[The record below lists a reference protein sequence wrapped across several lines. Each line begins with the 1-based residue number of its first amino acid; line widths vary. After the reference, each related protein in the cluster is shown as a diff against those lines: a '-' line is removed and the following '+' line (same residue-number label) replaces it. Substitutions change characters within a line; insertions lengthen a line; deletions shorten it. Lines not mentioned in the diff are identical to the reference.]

1 MTEKITVKKNLLT
14 SLIQP
19 LDHQVLKSKQDEP
32 LGKDH
37 NLWIVIGGVGS
48 GKTTIVINALKHK
61 EFYNKHFDNI
71 YLISPTA
78 KSDDKWG
85 PIVEELE
92 AQNKYYNK
100 CSDQTVQDIMD
111 KITEQNEKFD
121 EAKAKKKNKN
131 RKSGGIR
138 NLIIFDDCI
147 HDLAKGSQQSV
158 QNELFTTLRHKKTS
172 VWITSQKYKAL
183 SPLIRNQAKMATFFK
198 PRQSVEKR
206 GILDDLQIPEHLFD
220 FATNQPNGFFHVSLC
235 SGSPVF
241 FSKFDR
247 FAMPTTAEN
256 LKD

>member
-1 MTEKITVKKNLLT
+1 MSIQIKRNEL
-14 SLIQP
+14 SDLIQP
-19 LDHQVLKSKQDEP
+19 LDHQVLKAKQDEP

-37 NLWIVIGGVGS
+37 NLWLIIGGVGS

-61 EFYNKHFDNI
+61 EMFNKHFDHI
-71 YLISPTA
+71 FLISPTA
-78 KSDDKWG
+78 KHDDKWL

-92 AQNKYYNK
+92 KDNKYYTK
-100 CSDQTVQDIMD
+100 CSDQTVQEIMD
-111 KITEQNEKFD
+111 RISEQNENFD
-121 EAKAKKKNKN
+121 EAKAKKKHKS
-131 RKSGGIR
+131 RKPGGIR

-147 HDLAKGSQQSV
+147 HDLAKGTQQSV

-198 PRQSVEKR
+198 PRQTVEKK
-206 GILDDLQIPEHLFD
+206 GIIDDLQIPEHILD
-220 FATNQPNGFFHVSLC
+220 YATNQPNGFLHMSLC

-247 FAMPTTAEN
+247 I
-256 LKD
+256 L